1 MCHFTFTSKVSGNM
15 IRFVSCKGN
24 QSNIR
29 CQWDLKIVADKKRH
43 IDLTLDM
50 PI

>member
-1 MCHFTFTSKVSGNM
+1 MCHFISSSKVSGNT